1 MNNAAN
7 DAPTAVMSVFLLLFT
22 QEISVQSPGLSPTF
36 SKSDPL
42 FDLFN
47 KSDGT
52 EPVSLFFSRFLHRCY
67 QELEPIFINLICYVS
82 ITYKTLKNL
91 SFDSNSGMSPVKSL
105 FDKSLQIKKN
115 IN

>member
-1 MNNAAN
+1 MLLRLLIFQNTPDNKRRMNNAAN
-7 DAPTAVMSVFLLLFT
+7 DAPAAVMSVFLLLFP
-22 QEISVQSPGLSPTF
+22 QETSVQSPGLSPTL

-67 QELEPIFINLICYVS
+67 QELEPILS
-82 ITYKTLKNL
+82 I
-91 SFDSNSGMSPVKSL
+91 
-105 FDKSLQIKKN
+105 
-115 IN
+115 